1 MKQNMKRS
9 VKRVIAGLLV
19 GVMSVGLVFTHV
31 PAIPAKAEE
40 AGQRA
45 AMEERASVPDA
56 TTSLN
61 KTDWILCT
69 DGKYRKIMD
78 DFRGGL
84 TTGIPVTLDVSG
96 SENIAQKWYAPNGE
110 ATIKITSTQDGKLE
124 FDRPAHSAGWPSI
137 FYILNLDGYAVD
149 EYEIRAVGKKTTQP
163 GQGLRIRPA
172 SEPGNQ
178 RAGLVY
184 DVTNGMAD
192 ISPLGTTANVKGQ
205 KITEYSVPATA
216 NVAFNILYSFDGK
229 NAQFEINSG
238 PPAHKIYFD
247 KLELIAVS
255 DRNPDGASPK
265 AELIMANDIMLPKN
279 SGGFENWTTD
289 INGRS
294 IVEPVSPAAYN
305 IEPTSGAMS
314 ALPIGSKTSI
324 TIPPGIVPGR
334 DIAVTGQVEIES
346 GGRYKNTNSAKLYP
360 GSELSV
366 KIERLKPN
374 TEYTIFF
381 TSKPA
386 AGSKLDFRL
395 SGFKDKTRY
404 EYDNGNYNDGD
415 GGKTWTAEERANMF
429 NFLENLD
436 IASTGGWAD
445 FRYDF
450 TTGIKDGDASGVL
463 ARFNAIGGTVN
474 LDEIY
479 IVERSTIGELTEANK
494 LPPNTELSRG
504 HRILLDNGFP
514 FQTWFPSTG
523 GPSYDRVK
531 DMGFTSLQFNDVP
544 NYNADIAAAFANDN
558 KDMKWSTAAGPKG
571 KHVSVIAQ
579 DGREG
584 RSGSPT
590 DDEWEN
596 GWLTDKNGLSN
607 IKNLTSMC
615 MGDEEDYSDT
625 LIQNLKNWFEVVR
638 RNYDNAD
645 GRTTPILLHHN
656 EVGNAPQG
664 NLKDISTFNEDML
677 RKYVQTAKPDM
688 ITYDMYYFRERRVE
702 QTVGGSVIG
711 FYDDLN
717 RYRKIA
723 AEGLDGSGQ
732 QPIPFGQYNYSWRTG
747 PGGGSIFKRGDG
759 WYEMTESQ
767 MNLYSFG
774 TWAFGGKWMSN
785 FRWFDQNAW
794 YLFNEDTPGADGV
807 YKSYKFYDQ
816 FKEMIRQGKNLGPHL
831 LRIQEEE
838 VTIVPGQNKRSDGTI
853 VTNNSPKGNPSWVG
867 VKDTPMNKR
876 VFIDDV
882 KVKNLGTQNNSLNG
896 DVFITYFNQLPN
908 LKETDKTVF
917 TSADPRY
924 FTILNGLT
932 AGDGLPVELQQ
943 GSAYETRQQVTITFK
958 DVPAGAKLM
967 KVSRVN
973 QSEEGAVIEVP
984 LVNGNQLVTN
994 IGGGLADLY
1003 YWELGAKN
1011 TATVTTTITSEAGL
1025 ENLMEGDPKYATTID
1040 KKDMGGKT
1048 VIVGN
1053 IKGTDDLT
1061 PEGNLTKGI
1070 NAPPADLNFVG
1081 SVLNLDDGPTP
1092 MGNITGIASRY
1103 FKQDIWEFRISA
1115 MEKDNN
1121 IDLEFKEYDWTKEQL
1136 IENVKRV
1143 KAGQK
1148 VPNMPDILIVPNNWM
1163 WEVNNLVSN
1172 EAVVPLDSLGSKVID
1187 LTADKWNKTYSDMSK
1202 INGRSYGAT
1211 NEFSENP
1218 IGMLTNKEPLAKL
1231 GANMIKPAE
1240 PTAGTQYIYTDQMN
1254 GNWTL
1259 DGMNKIITEA
1269 KKPAFQN
1276 SGVKLFV
1283 DNEYLIRQ
1291 LMATFGVSTDPY
1303 KFDAT
1308 SQEFQDMM
1316 TFYND
1321 IKSNNLLLDSA
1332 ATLDEQLQAFSQRKV
1347 VFMMAPYEDVAKHL
1361 SDSYQYYEDNII
1373 RTRGPVA
1380 GWGIQTYGAPG
1391 PGVLNKDGKNAY
1403 TATIRQ
1409 APAGKYATD
1418 NTKWSFMLFPK
1429 KTAGESYK
1437 AIISNPS
1444 YPVVLSTTSNV
1455 TDTAM
1460 ILNRLCTP
1468 YYGTNQTDIGRKL
1481 EDYPSGRSDAWNIA
1495 NLNDNTAKDGN
1506 ALAQTTLSGGYGDNL
1521 KASGLYDEVLKKA
1534 IMANNTDYT
1543 AINTE
1548 VKEYLAKLSDK
1559 DTTPVPPALETPGNG
1574 GGSGG
1579 GTIPGGGGINGETG
1593 TPAEPGTPETPDSP
1607 EFTVDTE
1614 EGIKNVVNAVNE
1626 AEAKSEIVITVKKD
1640 KVGIPKEVLNAAKGK
1655 DVTLK
1660 ITQGDITIK
1669 INGKTIGAL
1678 PAGVDVFNIKVT
1690 NINDK
1695 ALSTVAKNKE
1705 ITQIECAYNGKLPF
1719 TMEIIQNI
1727 GKKQSG
1733 KMLYYNYYNTSKKR
1747 LEYSSV
1753 SVVDKKGIL
1762 EGAIKKGGKYTV
1774 TTTPGYVAKKITTIS
1789 GTTNQNLGKNNKVQL
1804 TVKVSPTAY
1813 TVKPLQWKVSNS
1825 KYATVDSNGLVKAKK
1840 AGLGKTIKV
1849 SANALDGTGKKKV
1862 FTIKLSQK

>member
-40 AGQRA
+40 AGQR
-45 AMEERASVPDA
+45 RITLPD
-56 TTSLN
+56 TTVQVN
-61 KTDWILCT
+61 KDEWVLSSI
-69 DGKYRKIMD
+69 DGKYRKLVDDFKGTLTSGSNTLEVQTDTKKATSGVWYEKSSGKTTIMD
-78 DFRGGL
+78 MGTNGTIVLKHAGGSNPYYV
-84 TTGIPVTLDVSG
+84 INSG
-96 SENIAQKWYAPNGE
+96 LYSK
-110 ATIKITSTQDGKLE
+110 
-124 FDRPAHSAGWPSI
+124 
-137 FYILNLDGYAVD
+137 
-149 EYEIRAVGKKTTQP
+149 YE
-163 GQGLRIRPA
+163 LRIKGIKKNAPYENLKIKT
-172 SEPGNQ
+172 SEDNSV
-178 RAGLVY
+178 AGTVY
-184 DVTNGMAD
+184 DVLNNGIFQGCETTLECNIPNKGSSNDSFNVVHVFEKSAN
-192 ISPLGTTANVKGQ
+192 PLVLNLGTGNTQIVDIQ
-205 KITEYSVPATA
+205 
-216 NVAFNILYSFDGK
+216 NI
-229 NAQFEINSG
+229 Q
-238 PPAHKIYFD
+238 
-247 KLELIAVS
+247 LIAVS

-324 TIPPGIVPGR
+324 IIPPGIVPGR

-360 GSELSV
+360 SSELSV

-381 TSKPA
+381 TSNPA

-395 SGFKDKTRY
+395 SGFKDKTKY

-450 TTGIKDGDASGVL
+450 TTGIIDGDASGVL
-463 ARFNAIGGTVN
+463 ARFKAIGGTIN

-479 IVERSTIGELTEANK
+479 IVERSTIGELTESNK

-514 FQTWFPSTG
+514 FQTWFPTG
-523 GPSYDRVK
+523 FAANGQPTTANVPKLEDVL
-531 DMGFTSLQFNDVP
+531 DMGFTSLQYNDKP
-544 NYNADIAAAFANDN
+544 NYNPALHAAAKALG
-558 KDMKWSTAAGPKG
+558 KELKWSTAAGPKG
-571 KHVSVIAQ
+571 THVSVIAQ
-579 DGREG
+579 DSRDGRA
-584 RSGSPT
+584 GSPT
-590 DDEWEN
+590 EDEWEN
-596 GWLTDKNGLSN
+596 GWLTEKNGLN
-607 IKNLTSMC
+607 DIKNLTSMC

-867 VKDTPMNKR
+867 VKDTLMNKR
-876 VFIDDV
+876 VFMDDV

-1053 IKGTDDLT
+1053 IKGTDDLA
-1061 PEGNLTKGI
+1061 PEGNLTKEI

-1308 SQEFQDMM
+1308 SQKFQDMM

-1332 ATLDEQLQAFSQRKV
+1332 TTLDEQLQAFSQRKV

-1481 EDYPSGRSDAWNIA
+1481 EDYPSGRSDAWDIV

-1559 DTTPVPPALETPGNG
+1559 DTTPVPPAPETPGNG

-1774 TTTPGYVAKKITTIS
+1774 TTTPGYVAKQITTIS